1 MLRTLDFGEEIV
13 KAAQIIAP
21 RLIKVVDADE
31 PQIAG
36 AGQVKIQMERACLC
50 GSDMPYWNY
59 DHNAI
64 VEAGLRDPSN
74 RRLPLIDYK
83 AGDPYPM
90 LVGQSIH
97 ECLGTVVESSS
108 DRFKEGDFVLAL
120 PEAQAGLCEYMCAP
134 ESRTI
139 HLPREG
145 VPSEQILMTQPLGTV
160 VWAVQKLGNLVDQDA
175 VVVGQGPMGLM
186 FTHMLANLGCR
197 TVIALD
203 KLDYR
208 LDAAKQM
215 KATHTINVDQEDA
228 EAIVRDITGGKM
240 ADLVVEAVGHQTE
253 TINGCMKLIRR
264 MGTLLCFG
272 VPDDV
277 HYPFAFSDFFRLNL
291 SLIASVGPDLIPN
304 FSLARDLISQGRI
317 DVAPLVT
324 HVLPFEEIQR
334 GYELFVDRLD
344 GAIKVVIDYDTLRK

>member
-1 MLRTLDFGEEIV
+1 V
-13 KAAQIIAP
+13 KAGQIVAP
-21 RLIKVVDADE
+21 RLIKVIDVDE
-31 PQIAG
+31 PQISEPG
-36 AGQVKIQMERACLC
+36 HVKIQMERACLC
-50 GSDMPYWNY
+50 GSDMPFWNY

-64 VEAGLRDPSN
+64 VEEGLRNPALQ
-74 RRLPLIDYK
+74 RLPFIDYNE
-83 AGDPYPM
+83 GDPYPM
-90 LVGQSIH
+90 RVGQSIH

-120 PEAQAGLCEYMCAP
+120 PEVHTGLCEYMCAP
-134 ESRTI
+134 EERTI

-160 VWAVQKLGNLVDQDA
+160 IWAVQKLGNIIDQDA

-186 FTHMLANLGCR
+186 FTHMLSNLGCR
-197 TVIALD
+197 NVIALD

-208 LDAAKQM
+208 LEAAKKM
-215 KATHTINVDQEDA
+215 RATHTINVDQEDA
-228 EAIVRDITGGKM
+228 EAAVREITGGKM

-277 HYPFAFSDFFRLNL
+277 QYPFDYGSFFRSNL
-291 SLIASVGPDLIPN
+291 SMIASVGPDVIPN
-304 FSLARDLISQGRI
+304 FSLARDMISQGRI
-317 DVAPLVT
+317 NMEPLVT

-344 GAIKVVIDYDTLRK
+344 GAIKVVIDYDSLRK